1 MADSAS
7 TAQQIENR
15 YISPNFFH
23 LEALKNG
30 RDNEKEL

>member
-1 MADSAS
+1 MADSTS
-7 TAQQIENR
+7 TVQPIENHS
-15 YISPNFFH
+15 SPNFFH